1 VFEFF
6 DRDQNYLIS
15 VDEFVHFA
23 EGSNVGD
30 AVDKLR
36 EQLKHKMG
44 KIRRM
49 SRTKNPFAE
58 VNENEEEQDDF
69 RVLFGK
75 YDKDGSGSLD
85 REEFMRFAV
94 KCDIMLTN
102 GEMDNL
108 MKQFDENTDGKFT
121 RRGPSSTRGTCATH
135 PA

>member
-49 SRTKNPFAE
+49 SRTKNPSAE
-58 VNENEEEQDDF
+58 GNENDEEQDDF

-121 RRGPSSTRGTCATH
+121 RRGQSSTRGTYATH